1 MFVDSVSIFIGSG
14 HGGAGAVSFR
24 REKFVIQGGPDGGD
38 GGRGGDVYFLV
49 DKNTTTLAKFRGHK
63 KFLAGNGMPGMGKN
77 CNGKKGKDIVIKVPP
92 GTQII
97 NEENNEILLDLLI
110 DGEKVKLLSGGKG
123 GLGNTHF
130 KNASNQRPTYA
141 QKGLPGISLQVRLEL
156 KLIADIALVGFPNVG
171 KSSLIST
178 ITNARPKI
186 ADYAFTTLIPNLG
199 VVDIDDLHSFVIA
212 DIPGLIQGASTG
224 KGLGLQFLQHIERTK
239 LLLFML
245 DSSYFTMNITQHI
258 DTTMPQDSDIESLFA
273 TQDLA
278 HKALLNQFSVLY
290 NELLCYAPKLANRYY
305 AIAFTKSDV
314 ELYESFCDFSFKQH
328 ENLQLQTKAYISQPL
343 LDFIE
348 NGISMDSIK
357 DDTSK
362 EENCINNEKG
372 KDNSS
377 LKPPLFILPIS
388 SATHCNLES
397 LKTLLYFA
405 LQGIG

>member
-1 MFVDSVSIFIGSG
+1 M
-14 HGGAGAVSFR
+14 
-24 REKFVIQGGPDGGD
+24 
-38 GGRGGDVYFLV
+38 
-49 DKNTTTLAKFRGHK
+49 N
-63 KFLAGNGMPGMGKN
+63 M
-77 CNGKKGKDIVIKVPP
+77 
-92 GTQII
+92 
-97 NEENNEILLDLLI
+97 
-110 DGEKVKLLSGGKG
+110 
-123 GLGNTHF
+123 
-130 KNASNQRPTYA
+130 A
-141 QKGLPGISLQVRLEL
+141 Q
-156 KLIADIALVGFPNVG
+156 D
-171 KSSLIST
+171 
-178 ITNARPKI
+178 
-186 ADYAFTTLIPNLG
+186 
-199 VVDIDDLHSFVIA
+199 
-212 DIPGLIQGASTG
+212 
-224 KGLGLQFLQHIERTK
+224 
-239 LLLFML
+239 
-245 DSSYFTMNITQHI
+245 I

-314 ELYESFCDFSFKQH
+314 ELYESFCDFSFKQY
-328 ENLQLQTKAYISQPL
+328 ENLQLQTKAHISQPL

-362 EENCINNEKG
+362 EENFINNEKG